1 MVSDTMIT
9 DLITPFTKVSGTLA
23 KPMLRVDAGRTG
35 KAAAILGLG
44 IIAKKTKERWFSEK
58 DPCGKE
64 VLKAD
69 EEMKALQQ

>member
-35 KAAAILGLG
+35 K
-44 IIAKKTKERWFSEK
+44 
-58 DPCGKE
+58 E